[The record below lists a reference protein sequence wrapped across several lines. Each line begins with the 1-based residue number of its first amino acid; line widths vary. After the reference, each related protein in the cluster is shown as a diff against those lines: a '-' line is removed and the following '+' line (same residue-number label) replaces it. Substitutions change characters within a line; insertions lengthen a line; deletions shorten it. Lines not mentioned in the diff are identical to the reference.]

1 MQAHLTPVAASA
13 AQDTTGEVDALTETL
28 AGLSVKPLNVG
39 QPKGLLKGVA
49 APVGELG
56 RGNSWAGCLAGVHPG
71 SAPAVC

>member
-1 MQAHLTPVAASA
+1 MPAHLTPGHLPCWLLPLPLA

-49 APVGELG
+49 APVGEFG
-56 RGNSWAGCLAGVHPG
+56 
-71 SAPAVC
+71 